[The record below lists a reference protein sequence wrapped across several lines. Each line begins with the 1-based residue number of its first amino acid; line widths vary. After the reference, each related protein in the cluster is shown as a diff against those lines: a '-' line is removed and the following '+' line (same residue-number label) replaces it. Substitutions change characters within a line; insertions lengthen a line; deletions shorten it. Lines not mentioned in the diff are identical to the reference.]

1 MARPC
6 PSRRID
12 ADVSALAEPISPE
25 LVLVSPPEVARLAR
39 ARLADPPLPEPAIA
53 VRVAQPRALEL
64 LVVYAFCLLITLGPL
79 GLIVLATP
87 ERSF

>member
-1 MARPC
+1 M
-6 PSRRID
+6 
-12 ADVSALAEPISPE
+12 ADVSVLAEPISPE

-39 ARLADPPLPEPAIA
+39 AQLNELPLPPIPVA

-64 LVVYAFCLLITLGPL
+64 LAVYAFCLAITLVPL
-79 GLIVLATP
+79 FLIVLATP